1 MTKIYLAGAMTGL
14 TYEDAN
20 AWRKEFTCEM
30 FDYSDGE
37 TFDLINPCNYAFP
50 TDVSNAETDRE
61 AMEYDLHLLR
71 HSDIVVANLGI
82 STQSTGTISE
92 LAIAHEL
99 RIPVIGFNDK
109 NVPLHPWTKM
119 FCLKIFDNM
128 DDLVSY
134 LVDNFY

>member
-1 MTKIYLAGAMTGL
+1 MKKIYLAGAMTGL

-20 AWRKEFTCEM
+20 AWRKEVINKIL
-30 FDYSDGE
+30 DHSDDT

-50 TDVSNAETDRE
+50 TNEDNAECDRE
-61 AMEYDLHLLR
+61 AMEYDLYQLR

-99 RIPVIGFNDK
+99 RIPVIGLNDK

-119 FCLKIFDNM
+119 FSMKIFDNIN
-128 DDLVSY
+128 DLALY
-134 LVDNFY
+134 IVDNF